1 MKNYIHLNGQDID
14 LDIIN
19 TTQDLDKITD
29 ACIRIMGAVL
39 ALGTN
44 GIKDDKERVEFVMH
58 QAGKIGGGM
67 AKQSLTIIANEKAL
81 SEEPKPEEVVED
93 NANA

>member
-39 ALGTN
+39 VIGTS
-44 GIKDDKERVEFVMH
+44 GVKEDNKRVEFIMN

-67 AKQSLTIIANEKAL
+67 ARQSLTIIANEKAL

>member
-1 MKNYIHLNGQDID
+1 MKNYIHLDDQDID
-14 LDIIN
+14 LDIIS

-39 ALGTN
+39 AIGTS
-44 GIKDDKERVEFVMH
+44 GIKEDNKRVEFIMT

-67 AKQSLTIIANEKAL
+67 ARQSLTIIANEKTL
-81 SEEPKPEEVVED
+81 SEEQKPKEVFEGNT
-93 NANA
+93 NA

>member
-1 MKNYIHLNGQDID
+1 MKNYIHLDGQDID
-14 LDIIN
+14 LDIIS

-39 ALGTN
+39 VIGTS
-44 GIKDDKERVEFVMH
+44 GIKEDNKRVEFIMN

-67 AKQSLTIIANEKAL
+67 ARQSLTIIANEKAL
-81 SEEPKPEEVVED
+81 SEEPKQEEVVGED
-93 NANA
+93 ANA